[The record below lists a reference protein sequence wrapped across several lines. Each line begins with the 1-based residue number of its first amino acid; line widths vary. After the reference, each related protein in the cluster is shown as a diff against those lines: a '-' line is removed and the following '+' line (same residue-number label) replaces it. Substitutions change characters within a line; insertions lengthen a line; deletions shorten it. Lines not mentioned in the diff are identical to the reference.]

1 MMAVEYLIAAGRVRS
16 QHDGD
21 VHYISA
27 PNLARLYGL
36 LQGQWRIYDPV
47 TDRHS
52 DLPVLGPRFDGN
64 YSLAGDSE

>member
-1 MMAVEYLIAAGRVRS
+1 MRIEYLIAPGRMES
-16 QHDGD
+16 QNDGD

-27 PNLARLYGL
+27 PVLARLYGL
-36 LQGQWRIYDPV
+36 RQGQWRIYDPV

-64 YSLAGDSE
+64 YALDGTDE